1 MRSLPECIHPKV
13 TATEECKHLY
23 TIRVDELGDP
33 YKHMNTPCFKIARA
47 NLWLLKLLMK
57 RVMNP
62 LMMN

>member
-1 MRSLPECIHPKV
+1 MRSLPECIRPKV
-13 TATEECKHLY
+13 TATEESKHLY

-33 YKHMNTPCFKIARA
+33 FKRMNTPCFKIARA
-47 NLWLLKLLMK
+47 NLWLLTQLMK